1 MDLEFLNDVEL
12 ESTSPIKS
20 IRFAE
25 NEMYLIKYIQFKERR
40 FSDYV
45 KELILQDLE
54 KYIALN
60 NKLTKNDIIEIVKK
74 VINNEINKDRS

>member
-1 MDLEFLNDVEL
+1 MDLRFLEDVEL
-12 ESTSPIKS
+12 ESNSPIKS
-20 IRFAE
+20 IRFAK
-25 NEMYLIKYIQFKERR
+25 NEMYLIKYIQFKERK

-60 NKLTKNDIIEIVKK
+60 NKLTKDDIIDIVKQ
-74 VINNEINKDRS
+74 VLNNEI

>member
-60 NKLTKNDIIEIVKK
+60 NKLTKNDIIEIVK
-74 VINNEINKDRS
+74 

>member
-60 NKLTKNDIIEIVKK
+60 AKLTKSDIIEIVKK
-74 VINNEINKDRS
+74 VVNNEIK

>member
-12 ESTSPIKS
+12 ESTSHIKS

-74 VINNEINKDRS
+74 VINNEIK

>member
-1 MDLEFLNDVEL
+1 MDLRFLDDVKL
-12 ESTSPIKS
+12 ESNSHVKS

-25 NEMYLIKYIQFKERR
+25 NEMYLVKYIQFKERK

-54 KYIALN
+54 KHIALN
-60 NKLTKNDIIEIVKK
+60 AKLTKSDIIEIIKK
-74 VINNEINKDRS
+74 VVNNEIK

>member
-45 KELILQDLE
+45 KELILQE
-54 KYIALN
+54 SREVYSIK
-60 NKLTKNDIIEIVKK
+60 
-74 VINNEINKDRS
+74 

>member
-1 MDLEFLNDVEL
+1 MDLSFLEDVKL
-12 ESTSPIKS
+12 SSNSNIKS

-25 NEMYLIKYIQFKERR
+25 DEMYLIKFIQFKERK

-60 NKLTKNDIIEIVKK
+60 HNINRNDIIQIVKE
-74 VINNEINKDRS
+74 VINNEL

>member
-1 MDLEFLNDVEL
+1 MDLEFLSDVEL

-74 VINNEINKDRS
+74 VINNEIK

>member
-74 VINNEINKDRS
+74 VINNEIK

>member
-60 NKLTKNDIIEIVKK
+60 NTLTQNDIIEIVKK
-74 VINNEINKDRS
+74 VINNEIK

>member
-60 NKLTKNDIIEIVKK
+60 NKLTKNDIIGIVKK
-74 VINNEINKDRS
+74 VINNEIK

>member
-1 MDLEFLNDVEL
+1 MDLSFLDDVEL
-12 ESTSPIKS
+12 ESNSHVKS
-20 IRFAE
+20 IRSAE
-25 NEMYLIKYIQFKERR
+25 NEMYLLKYIQFKERK

-60 NKLTKNDIIEIVKK
+60 AKLTKSDIIEIVKK
-74 VINNEINKDRS
+74 VVNNEIK

>member
-12 ESTSPIKS
+12 ESISPIKS

-74 VINNEINKDRS
+74 VINNEIK

>member
-40 FSDYV
+40 FSDYI

-74 VINNEINKDRS
+74 VINNEIK

>member
-12 ESTSPIKS
+12 ESTSTIKS

-74 VINNEINKDRS
+74 VINNEIK

>member
-1 MDLEFLNDVEL
+1 MDLRFLEGVEL
-12 ESTSPIKS
+12 ESKSPIKS

-25 NEMYLIKYIQFKERR
+25 NEMYLIKYIQFKERK

-60 NKLTKNDIIEIVKK
+60 NKLTKDDIIDIVKQ
-74 VINNEINKDRS
+74 VLNNEI

>member
-1 MDLEFLNDVEL
+1 MDLRFLDDVEL
-12 ESTSPIKS
+12 ESNSRVKS

-25 NEMYLIKYIQFKERR
+25 NEMYLVKYIQFKERK

-54 KYIALN
+54 KHIALN
-60 NKLTKNDIIEIVKK
+60 AKLTKSDIIEIVKK
-74 VINNEINKDRS
+74 VVNNEIK

>member
-74 VINNEINKDRS
+74 FINNEIK

>member
-1 MDLEFLNDVEL
+1 MDLRFLEGVEL
-12 ESTSPIKS
+12 ELKSPIKS

-25 NEMYLIKYIQFKERR
+25 NEMYLIKYIQFKERK

-60 NKLTKNDIIEIVKK
+60 NKLTKDDIIDIVKQ
-74 VINNEINKDRS
+74 VLNNEI

>member
-1 MDLEFLNDVEL
+1 
-12 ESTSPIKS
+12 
-20 IRFAE
+20 
-25 NEMYLIKYIQFKERR
+25 MYLLKYIQFKERK

-60 NKLTKNDIIEIVKK
+60 AKLTKSDIIEIVKK
-74 VINNEINKDRS
+74 VVNNEIK

>member
-45 KELILQDLE
+45 KELILQDLD

-74 VINNEINKDRS
+74 VINNEIK

>member
-12 ESTSPIKS
+12 ESISTIKS

-74 VINNEINKDRS
+74 VINNEIK

>member
-45 KELILQDLE
+45 K
-54 KYIALN
+54 
-60 NKLTKNDIIEIVKK
+60 
-74 VINNEINKDRS
+74 

>member
-40 FSDYV
+40 FSDYI

-60 NKLTKNDIIEIVKK
+60 NKLTKNDIIEIDKK
-74 VINNEINKDRS
+74 VINTEIK

>member
-45 KELILQDLE
+45 KELILQELE

-60 NKLTKNDIIEIVKK
+60 TKLTKNDIIEIVKK
-74 VINNEINKDRS
+74 VINNEIK

>member
-1 MDLEFLNDVEL
+1 
-12 ESTSPIKS
+12 
-20 IRFAE
+20 
-25 NEMYLIKYIQFKERR
+25 MYLIKYIQFKERR

-60 NKLTKNDIIEIVKK
+60 NKLTKNDIIGIVKK
-74 VINNEINKDRS
+74 VINNEIK

>member
-12 ESTSPIKS
+12 ESTSSIKS

-60 NKLTKNDIIEIVKK
+60 NKLTKNDIIGIVKK
-74 VINNEINKDRS
+74 VINNEIK

>member
-45 KELILQDLE
+45 NELILQDLE

-74 VINNEINKDRS
+74 VINNEIK

>member
-1 MDLEFLNDVEL
+1 MDLRFLEGVEL
-12 ESTSPIKS
+12 ESSNHIKS

-25 NEMYLIKYIQFKERR
+25 NEMYLVKYIQFKERK

-60 NKLTKNDIIEIVKK
+60 NKLTKDDIIDIVKQ
-74 VINNEINKDRS
+74 VVNNEI